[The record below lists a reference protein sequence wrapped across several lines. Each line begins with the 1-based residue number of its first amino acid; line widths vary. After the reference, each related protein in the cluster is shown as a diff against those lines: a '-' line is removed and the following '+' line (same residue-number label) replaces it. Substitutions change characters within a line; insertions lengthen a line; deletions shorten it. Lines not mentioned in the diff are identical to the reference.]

1 MEPPRAELT
10 ESERRR
16 RAFTAGAL
24 LGLILAWLGR
34 IHCGRSR

>member
-1 MEPPRAELT
+1 MEPPLDEPT

-24 LGLILAWLGR
+24 LGLILVWLGR
-34 IHCGRSR
+34 IRGGRSR